1 MSYKNYFKQKPI
13 FQLQNEIEIKFIDV
27 MKTNYQNVTSSD
39 LNGVLHLLKNDD
51 QLDILFV
58 SFIFALTLYFK
69 KYCDEEIYEKIK
81 TIKDYFYFAPFVY
94 GFFIYLLTF
103 YVSLLIP
110 VIKTDY
116 ILLTYLLLMYF

>member
-13 FQLQNEIEIKFIDV
+13 FQLQNEVEIKFIDV
-27 MKTNYQNVTSSD
+27 MKTNYENITISD
-39 LNGVLHLLKNDD
+39 LNGVLHLLENDD
-51 QLDILFV
+51 QLDILIV

-81 TIKDYFYFAPFVY
+81 TIKDYFYFSPFVFGGIFY
-94 GFFIYLLTF
+94 FLTF

-110 VIKTDY
+110 VIKTEY
-116 ILLTYLLLMYF
+116 ILLTYLLLMYI